1 MLNCWGVWRIANA
14 AAAPFITAIDE
25 RPWLSRDLHPL
36 IVTHRVQKFDDD
48 PLKEL
53 RGAFD
58 EFDQQLLSE
67 RGS

>member
-1 MLNCWGVWRIANA
+1 
-14 AAAPFITAIDE
+14 
-25 RPWLSRDLHPL
+25 L